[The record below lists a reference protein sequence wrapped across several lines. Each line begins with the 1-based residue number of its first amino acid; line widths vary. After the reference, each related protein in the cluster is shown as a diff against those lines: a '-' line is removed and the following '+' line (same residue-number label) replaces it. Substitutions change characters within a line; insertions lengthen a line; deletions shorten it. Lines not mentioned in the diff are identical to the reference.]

1 MRVVC
6 MYPITYTAVFWMT
19 LTPFSKK
26 ISMDFYEILVADV
39 KLMLRKVLRVSRRY
53 LPLFLRY
60 RENPA
65 GDGGGRN
72 LPPAGR
78 VLSFVICLNAF
89 FASNATFGTNEPFF
103 LS

>member
-26 ISMDFYEILVADV
+26 KLSMDFYEILVADV

-53 LPLFLRY
+53 LPPFLRY

-65 GDGGGRN
+65 GDGG
-72 LPPAGR
+72 R
-78 VLSFVICLNAF
+78 VKSAPSGARVKLCHLFERIFC
-89 FASNATFGTNEPFF
+89 
-103 LS
+103 